1 MAIGSIKFN
10 ISADLKEF
18 RESMKEVSETAK
30 GAGEQLKKTGKQ
42 SKGMLSTL
50 GGIAKAV
57 GAFKLVNSAINM
69 VTSSIGDA
77 VKRVDILNNSSRV
90 FENMGFSA
98 QETEIMMK
106 SLTKSITGLP
116 TPMQDA
122 VQGVQLLASSM
133 GDLGKSEQVYASLNN
148 AILGFGGTTG
158 QVQNAIT
165 QLSQA
170 FSNGKV
176 DAQTWNSMINSGM
189 GPALN
194 ALAKQMG
201 ITTGQ
206 FKSGLSS
213 GSISVKQFQDSLIE
227 LNEKGGGGLKSL
239 QQIARDSTAGIGTGL
254 SNMRTAIVR
263 GVANIVTSI
272 DEALKGLNLGGIGS
286 IIANVGTLM
295 EKGLTAIATAV
306 PKVVTALQ
314 KLGSIPAIQK
324 FKESAI
330 QLGST
335 VKEVFETVAPVALN
349 LFKTVGSA
357 VFSYVAPMVE
367 SAVSALADFG
377 KTASKWLTDTVIPA
391 LQTFGNWVNNN
402 KSTVEAFG
410 AVVIALGTAFAVFK
424 VITGVVTAFNTLK
437 TGLIAVKAAMA
448 AFNAVLM
455 ANPIALIIAAVA
467 ALAAAFTY
475 LWKVNEGF
483 RNAVMGIWNSIKQS
497 FISAK
502 EAVLKA
508 WDSVTSFFS
517 DLWTNIKDTASS
529 AITGLIEAWNS
540 FSSYLSNLWA
550 TITAVASTAWTQ
562 FTQVITAIAQPFI
575 TWFMNLWNGMKDGLQ
590 LIWQGIQTIAAGAW
604 ELIKNVILAPV
615 LLLIDLL
622 TGDFE
627 SMGSHLTQIWENIK
641 NAASTIWN
649 GIKQYFT
656 GVVTA
661 IVGLVKAQFNNMKAV
676 LTAVWNAI
684 KTVATAVWN
693 SLKASVTNIV
703 KATVNTA
710 KAVWN
715 GFRSFLSGLWS
726 SVKATASSSWNSI
739 KSSVT
744 NIISGI
750 VNAAKQKWNQ
760 LKSDVKNALNIVK
773 NTFNSLRNINLFSI
787 GQNIIQGL
795 VNGIRNMVGA
805 VGRAISDVASNVK
818 NRIKG
823 ALGIHSPS
831 RFMRDE
837 IGENLMLG
845 LAIGIQDEA
854 RSPLKAINDV
864 ASSIKKAA
872 ATEGT
877 FSRNMVATGSYT
889 VAQPAMAI
897 AGVMTSNSSST
908 ESTIGD
914 GVTINVQSM
923 VVRQESDIKKIGKQ
937 LADEAYRHRRF
948 KGKGWED

>member
-1 MAIGSIKFN
+1 MAVGSIKFK

-18 RESMKEVSETAK
+18 RESMKEVSETAR
-30 GAGEQLKKTGKQ
+30 GAGKQLKETGKQ

-50 GGIAKAV
+50 GGVAKAT

-98 QETEIMMK
+98 KETENMMK
-106 SLTKSITGLP
+106 SLSASIKGLP

-122 VQGVQLLASSM
+122 VQGVQMIASATGNLS
-133 GDLGKSEQVYASLNN
+133 KSEKLYSAISN
-148 AILGFGGTTG
+148 AVIGFGGSAS
-158 QVQNAIT
+158 QAQNAVL
-165 QLSQA
+165 QLSQG
-170 FSNGKV
+170 FSAGKL
-176 DAQTWNSMINSGM
+176 QGQEFNSMLNSNM
-189 GPALN
+189 GPVLN
-194 ALAKQMG
+194 DIARMMG
-201 ITTGQ
+201 ITMGQ
-206 FKSGLSS
+206 LKEGLSN
-213 GSISVKQFQDSLIE
+213 GSISVEKFQDTLIK
-227 LNEKGGGGLKSL
+227 LNEKGGVNLNSL
-239 QQIARDSTAGIGTGL
+239 EQIARDATGGIGTSL
-254 SNMRTAIVR
+254 SNMRTAVVR
-263 GVANIVTSI
+263 GVANIVTAI

-295 EKGLTAIATAV
+295 EKGLNVIATAV
-306 PKVVTALQ
+306 PKAVTALQ
-314 KLGSIPAIQK
+314 KLGSIPALQK

-367 SAVSALADFG
+367 SAITTFSEFG
-377 KTASKWLTDTVIPA
+377 DSVRKYLTDTVIPA
-391 LQTFGNWVNNN
+391 LQTFGNWINNN

-424 VITGVVTAFNTLK
+424 VITGVVTAFNALK
-437 TGLIAVKAAMA
+437 TGLIAVKGAMV
-448 AFNAVLM
+448 AFNAALM

-467 ALAAAFTY
+467 GLVAVIIY
-475 LWKVNEGF
+475 LWKTNEGF
-483 RNAVMGIWNSIKQS
+483 RDAVIGIWNSILE
-497 FISAK
+497 FIQP
-502 EAVLKA
+502 
-508 WDSVTSFFS
+508 
-517 DLWTNIKDTASS
+517 I
-529 AITGLIEAWNS
+529 
-540 FSSYLSNLWA
+540 
-550 TITAVASTAWTQ
+550 
-562 FTQVITAIAQPFI
+562 ITAIAEF
-575 TWFMNLWNGMKDGLQ
+575 
-590 LIWQGIQTIAAGAW
+590 
-604 ELIKNVILAPV
+604 IKNVWEDVSVWWSENQQLILDTA
-615 LLLIDLL
+615 
-622 TGDFE
+622 T
-627 SMGSHLTQIWENIK
+627 
-641 NAASTIWN
+641 TIWN
-649 GIKQYFT
+649 
-656 GVVTA
+656 A
-661 IVGLVKAQFNNMKAV
+661 IQETFSTVLNAIQEIVSLVLSNINNFWNQWGETIKAV
-676 LTAVWNAI
+676 TKGIWAVISNLFQG
-684 KTVATAVWN
+684 
-693 SLKASVTNIV
+693 SLKNILSIVTTIINQ
-703 KATVNTA
+703 
-710 KAVWN
+710 
-715 GFRSFLSGLWS
+715 
-726 SVKATASSSWNSI
+726 I
-739 KSSVT
+739 KNVFQLAM
-744 NIISGI
+744 NIIKGI
-750 VNAAKQKWNQ
+750 VNVVLGIMKGDWSRVLSGIKTIVRGFKDFAVNTFRNLMNLAKN
-760 LKSDVKNALNIVK
+760 LVSNGIDTIK

-831 RFMRDE
+831 RWFRDE

-872 ATEGT
+872 VTEGT
-877 FSRNMVATGSYT
+877 FRSNTVATGSYT
-889 VAQPAMAI
+889 VAQPEMAI
-897 AGVMTSNSSST
+897 AGVMASNSSST

-923 VVRQESDIKKIGKQ
+923 VVRQESDIRKIGKQ

>member
-18 RESMKEVSETAK
+18 RESMKEVSETAR
-30 GAGEQLKKTGKQ
+30 GAGKQLKETGKQ

-50 GGIAKAV
+50 GGVAKAT

-98 QETEIMMK
+98 QETENMMK

-176 DAQTWNSMINSGM
+176 DASTWNSMINSGM

-201 ITTGQ
+201 LTAGQ
-206 FKSGLSS
+206 FKSGLSN
-213 GSISVKQFQDSLIE
+213 GSISVKQFQDSLIQ

-239 QQIARDSTAGIGTGL
+239 QQIAQDSTAGIGTGL
-254 SNMRTAIVR
+254 SNMRTAVVR
-263 GVANIVTSI
+263 GVANIITAI

-286 IIANVGTLM
+286 IIANVGTVM
-295 EKGLTAIATAV
+295 EKGLTAVATAV
-306 PKVVTALQ
+306 PKAVTALQ
-314 KLGSIPAIQK
+314 KLGSIPALQK

-349 LFKTVGSA
+349 LFKTVGSS
-357 VFSYVAPMVE
+357 VFSYVAPMME
-367 SAVSALADFG
+367 SAVIALADFG
-377 KTASKWLTDTVIPA
+377 KTASKWLTGTVIPA
-391 LQTFGNWVNNN
+391 LQKFGELINNN

-410 AVVIALGTAFAVFK
+410 AVIIALGTAFTVFK

-437 TGLIAVKAAMA
+437 TGLIAVKGAMV
-448 AFNAVLM
+448 AFNTVLM
-455 ANPIALIIAAVA
+455 ANPIGLIIAAVA
-467 ALAAAFTY
+467 GLVAVIIY
-475 LWKVNEGF
+475 LWKTNEGF
-483 RNAVMGIWNSIKQS
+483 RDAVIGIWSSIS
-497 FISAK
+497 EFIQPIITAISEFIKNVWEDVSAWWSENQQLILETAMAVW
-502 EAVLKA
+502 EAIKLVFTSVLGVIQTVVSTVLENIRAFWEQWGTAIMAIVQVA
-508 WDSVTSFFS
+508 WAVVSNLFQG
-517 DLWTNIKDTASS
+517 A
-529 AITGLIEAWNS
+529 
-540 FSSYLSNLWA
+540 LSNILAIVRTVISQIQNVITLAMNIIKGVVNVALGIMRGDWSRVLSGIK
-550 TITAVASTAWTQ
+550 TIIGGFKNFVAST
-562 FTQVITAIAQPFI
+562 FRNL
-575 TWFMNLWNGMKDGLQ
+575 MNL
-590 LIWQGIQTIAAGAW
+590 A
-604 ELIKNVILAPV
+604 
-615 LLLIDLL
+615 
-622 TGDFE
+622 
-627 SMGSHLTQIWENIK
+627 
-641 NAASTIWN
+641 
-649 GIKQYFT
+649 
-656 GVVTA
+656 
-661 IVGLVKAQFNNMKAV
+661 
-676 LTAVWNAI
+676 
-684 KTVATAVWN
+684 
-693 SLKASVTNIV
+693 
-703 KATVNTA
+703 
-710 KAVWN
+710 
-715 GFRSFLSGLWS
+715 
-726 SVKATASSSWNSI
+726 
-739 KSSVT
+739 KSSVSNGINT
-744 NIISGI
+744 IKNI
-750 VNAAKQKWNQ
+750 
-760 LKSDVKNALNIVK
+760 
-773 NTFNSLRNINLFSI
+773 FNSLRKINLFSI

-831 RFMRDE
+831 RWFRDE

-854 RSPLKAINDV
+854 SSPLKAINDV

-872 ATEGT
+872 VTEGT
-877 FSRNMVATGSYT
+877 FSSNTVATGSYT

-897 AGVMTSNSSST
+897 AGVMTSNSSSQLSSLDT
-908 ESTIGD
+908 

-948 KGKGWED
+948 KGKGWEE